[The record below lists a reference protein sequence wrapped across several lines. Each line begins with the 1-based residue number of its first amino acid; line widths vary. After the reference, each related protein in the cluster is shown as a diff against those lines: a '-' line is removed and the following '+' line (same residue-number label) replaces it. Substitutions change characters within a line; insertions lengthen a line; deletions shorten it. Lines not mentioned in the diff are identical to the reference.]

1 MKTIKQ
7 IREEYDNR
15 VLDQAQSA
23 PDELVL
29 EGREKSKSFKSSSAV
44 PSPSEMPAMLLFRR
58 MAYRL
63 YPNKQ
68 VVALYYSKAVDKYLS
83 IPFGPDGNLNLS
95 ESSVYNTYEEMLVS
109 EGAKWDIAKGA
120 LKGAAHGA
128 IRGGA
133 IGGAIAPGPGTVIG
147 AGVGAVRG
155 AYKGAKRASDKTVKE
170 SFQSRVAELR
180 EDREEQLDE
189 FIGAAIKA
197 VPAIGRAV
205 AGSAAGEA
213 IIAGGKKLVGAA
225 GSLLKKLKP
234 KAKTA
239 PKPRKVPS
247 GKGAALAGAAGAAA
261 GSAASDSGGD
271 SKPEDLATVGGYGD
285 SAVTKTRGD
294 LLRSKASPRTSS
306 SWKAA
311 PEPKQKKEP
320 IEENKITDLRNMVE
334 SENSIHEMVINGKT
348 ITLNTTMAKRIL
360 EVYDSVNTK
369 NKKIVESMLNE
380 DLESFKKLLNFSIKA

>member
-1 MKTIKQ
+1 MKTVKQ
-7 IREEYDNR
+7 LREEYESKTLSQ
-15 VLDQAQSA
+15 VQTA
-23 PDELVL
+23 PDELML
-29 EGREKSKSFKSSSAV
+29 EGRENKSYKSAKTV

-95 ESSVYNTYEEMLVS
+95 ESTVYNTYDEMIVS

-133 IGGAIAPGPGTVIG
+133 IGGAVAPGPGTVIG

-155 AYKGAKRASDKTVKE
+155 AYKGAKKASEKTVKE
-170 SFQSRVAELR
+170 SFNDKISAMRKERMDEGWRETISDIGKSMPGYADKEASKAAFKKGDYVGAIKSQGKALGKAALTGAAVALGLRGARALLPGAARVASR
-180 EDREEQLDE
+180 
-189 FIGAAIKA
+189 G
-197 VPAIGRAV
+197 
-205 AGSAAGEA
+205 
-213 IIAGGKKLVGAA
+213 A
-225 GSLLKKLKP
+225 GSLVKKAADAISSKDP
-234 KAKTA
+234 NAPMAK
-239 PKPRKVPS
+239 
-247 GKGAALAGAAGAAA
+247 
-261 GSAASDSGGD
+261 
-271 SKPEDLATVGGYGD
+271 VGGYGSD
-285 SAVTKTRGD
+285 ASSSTKGQLVHD
-294 LLRSKASPRTSS
+294 KAGPKTSS
-306 SWKAA
+306 SWKVN
-311 PEPKQKKEP
+311 
-320 IEENKITDLRNMVE
+320 ENKISDLRKMINE
-334 SENSIHEMVINGKT
+334 DKQEMDLPINGRT
-348 ITLNTTMAKRIL
+348 VTLNSSMAKRIL